1 MDLFKQKLKRWNEH
15 ETAGL
20 VEIRARLFSLLKN
33 RPQFPEVVGDRKLL
47 RFLKD
52 DHSIKYSGL
61 KVAKEFENINVSSPF
76 IFVIS

>member
-1 MDLFKQKLKRWNEH
+1 MDLFKKKLKRWNEN

-47 RFLKD
+47 RFLKGMKNL
-52 DHSIKYSGL
+52 I
-61 KVAKEFENINVSSPF
+61 
-76 IFVIS
+76 